1 MSSPSPETNDDQNP
15 ELSRAASYTDLPS
28 QIATEPSLRRT
39 FSDYAVPTLAESP
52 TKETV
57 AAGKDI
63 LRRTSLRSKDKPK
76 PASVSRFTLS
86 SSEDLKDTDS
96 NVPETRA
103 PEPAVR
109 PSKSRSMSGRIVSL
123 ARKPWGSSS
132 RSPSPSAKRSK
143 QQDSQSPTRFSSRK
157 TEEDQTQPSRRRT
170 ILYKRPRRPM
180 LAVVAKG
187 PDDNPGS
194 PNSPSSNSLRHR
206 SSFEKFTASLSVSTP
221 VLPPMPKGAAETA
234 AAYANSGNDHTRK
247 KDELWGIFRGLEAD
261 FQKFQAK
268 SSSLKANVIRTSLLP
283 FLSRHHLHAS
293 CKNLRP
299 EDLDRRVNI
308 LNKWWIGML
317 EMLNGKHNQSISGT
331 DRPVFL
337 EAVVGIMARPEWRIP
352 FPMAQNG
359 SGPTDSLKYASTSVS
374 ETSDGSG
381 SSGSDFLVESIH
393 HNIRNIFIQ
402 NLLSQMAF
410 VVERMSMRHAPA
422 SLVAFCGKVC
432 AYAFFFCPG
441 VPEILVRLWST
452 PPNTFRRI
460 LSESA
465 GSRAGNMRAC
475 TQELALCFPPALR
488 PLAFHSPAPLLRYL
502 RQKPELPLNTTPIN
516 WNRPWIARW
525 TGRDTDLFFVFVK
538 YIHILYA
545 EYLPPGTE
553 KAKRILAPGLLIV
566 HAQLLLVLEDTIYKQ
581 SAQQGS
587 DNPHTAAAI
596 TFDDFI
602 ESPDASASTQHLRS
616 GSNTHRS
623 MAENRLIILLRDL
636 LSESS
641 VEPNRA
647 RLLFAESFCGIIKAA
662 AQKTSL
668 FDHNACFLLC
678 DFLEEVIPIITRY
691 AQSIETELFD
701 WGFWLDV
708 CRQMMQSHNS
718 LTEVRV
724 FSFLFCIWGTWTAT
738 EERKASVCLDFLLH
752 EPVFYHYFTHWS
764 PMVRAYFHRLL
775 CWRVGRFNTE
785 PSSLDSNVYELL
797 SDRLLRVWEY
807 YIGFQSRA
815 EEDMTAPL
823 SSAPCTPAP
832 GRRII
837 IIRCENQLSPVNLF
851 VSFDRVVP
859 PVPSDQLTSHRRT
872 GSSDSNGPDGQPA
885 KKRWG
890 ILKAMFGS
898 SSNTRSG
905 DGVSSSSSSD
915 DSENSPSDPTMTAD
929 SKCMDEHEQTPTTS
943 MEEIVRPKVPHQ
955 PFFFKF
961 SLEWMDRPQWP
972 TKNKRL
978 FTPCL
983 PVASQMHVEN
993 RRSPDKSDYDTASE
1007 NPGQSDLENDEQE
1020 PDTLTADQDTPTQPT
1035 SDTWPRTHTTKNSPL
1050 PELPSQPS
1058 YDHLVPSKYAGRAL
1072 AEWAHIVSE
1081 CDSFFARRRD
1091 EGVPS
1096 DRMVETPTLGV
1107 ESFRK

>member
-1 MSSPSPETNDDQNP
+1 MSSPSPETNDDQKP
-15 ELSRAASYTDLPS
+15 VLSRAASYSDLPN
-28 QIATEPSLRRT
+28 QTAPEFILRRT
-39 FSDYAVPTLAESP
+39 FSDCAVPTLAESP

-63 LRRTSLRSKDKPK
+63 LRRTSLRSKDKSRPV
-76 PASVSRFTLS
+76 SLSRFTLS
-86 SSEDLKDTDS
+86 SSEDLKDIDS
-96 NVPETRA
+96 HVPETRA
-103 PEPAVR
+103 PEAAVR

-143 QQDSQSPTRFSSRK
+143 QQDSQSPTRSSSRK
-157 TEEDQTQPSRRRT
+157 TEDDQTQPSRRRT

-180 LAVVAKG
+180 LAVVAK
-187 PDDNPGS
+187 DLEDSPGS
-194 PNSPSSNSLRHR
+194 PSSPSSNSLRRR
-206 SSFEKFTASLSVSTP
+206 SSFEKFTAALSISTP

-234 AAYANSGNDHTRK
+234 AAYANSGTDQTRN

-268 SSSLKANVIRTSLLP
+268 SISLKANVIRTSLLP
-283 FLSRHHLHAS
+283 FLSRHHLHES

-352 FPMAQNG
+352 FPVVQNG
-359 SGPTDSLKYASTSVS
+359 SGTTESLKYASTSVS

-452 PPNTFRRI
+452 PPNMFRRV

-465 GSRAGNMRAC
+465 GSRTGNMRAY

-488 PLAFHSPAPLLRYL
+488 PLAFHSQAPLLRYL
-502 RQKPELPLNTTPIN
+502 RQKPELPLNTTSIN

-525 TGRDTDLFFVFVK
+525 AGRDTDLFFVFVK

-545 EYLPPGTE
+545 EYLSRGTE
-553 KAKRILAPGLLIV
+553 KAKRTLAPGLLIV
-566 HAQLLLVLEDTIYKQ
+566 HAQLLRVLEDTIYKQ
-581 SAQQGS
+581 SVPQGP
-587 DNPHTAAAI
+587 DNSHTAAAI
-596 TFDDFI
+596 TFDDLI
-602 ESPDASASTQHLRS
+602 ESPDASASAQHLRS

-623 MAENRLIILLRDL
+623 MSENRLIILLRD

-691 AQSIETELFD
+691 AQSIESELFD
-701 WGFWLDV
+701 WGFWLDA

-738 EERKASVCLDFLLH
+738 EERKASMCVNLLLH
-752 EPVFYHYFTHWS
+752 ESVFYHYFNHWS

-775 CWRVGRFNTE
+775 CWRVARFNTE
-785 PSSLDSNVYELL
+785 PSSLDTNVYEIL

-807 YIGFQSRA
+807 YVGFQSKA

-859 PVPSDQLTSHRRT
+859 PAPSEQLTSNRRT
-872 GSSDSNGPDGQPA
+872 GSSDPNGPDGQPP
-885 KKRWG
+885 KRRWG

-898 SSNTRSG
+898 SSTTRSG
-905 DGVSSSSSSD
+905 DGVSSSSSD
-915 DSENSPSDPTMTAD
+915 DSENGASDPTMTAD
-929 SKCMDEHEQTPTTS
+929 SKCLDEHEQTPTRGTG
-943 MEEIVRPKVPHQ
+943 EIIRPKAPHQ

-961 SLEWMDRPQWP
+961 SLEWMDRPHWP

-978 FTPCL
+978 FAPCL
-983 PVASQMHVEN
+983 PVASQLHIEH

-1020 PDTLTADQDTPTQPT
+1020 PDTVTTDQDTPTQPT
-1035 SDTWPRTHTTKNSPL
+1035 SDTGPRIATTKNSPL
-1050 PELPSQPS
+1050 PELPSQS
-1058 YDHLVPSKYAGRAL
+1058 SCDHLVPSKYAGRAL

-1091 EGVPS
+1091 EGVPT
-1096 DRMVETPTLGV
+1096 DGMVETPTLGV
-1107 ESFRK
+1107 ECFRK